1 MGNQKSPSV
10 VAKRRRSKGHGTP
23 EEGPEGDEAEDI
35 YEDEESIQP
44 AQKYQRTYSPVEPSE
59 ADIDIK
65 SSSPV
70 PQPKPKP
77 TKKPTAAAVKKAAV
91 KKAAA
96 KGKNKKAASDT
107 ETEKENSELEPIHL
121 KDNQ

>member
-1 MGNQKSPSV
+1 MGNQKSPSA
-10 VAKRRRSKGHGTP
+10 VAKRRRSKCHGTP
-23 EEGPEGDEAEDI
+23 AEGPEDDEVEDQS
-35 YEDEESIQP
+35 EDEESIQP
-44 AQKYQRTYSPVEPSE
+44 AQKSRRTNSPVEPTE
-59 ADIDIK
+59 ADLDIT

-77 TKKPTAAAVKKAAV
+77 ARKPTAAAVKKAAA

-107 ETEKENSELEPIHL
+107 ETEKENSELQPIHL

>member
-10 VAKRRRSKGHGTP
+10 VAKRHRSKRHGTP
-23 EEGPEGDEAEDI
+23 AESLEDDVVEDQS
-35 YEDEESIQP
+35 EDEESIQP
-44 AQKYQRTYSPVEPSE
+44 VQKSRQTNSPVEPAE
-59 ADIDIK
+59 ANLNVT

-77 TKKPTAAAVKKAAV
+77 AKKSTAAAVKKAAE
-91 KKAAA
+91 

-107 ETEKENSELEPIHL
+107 ETEKENSELEPIRL